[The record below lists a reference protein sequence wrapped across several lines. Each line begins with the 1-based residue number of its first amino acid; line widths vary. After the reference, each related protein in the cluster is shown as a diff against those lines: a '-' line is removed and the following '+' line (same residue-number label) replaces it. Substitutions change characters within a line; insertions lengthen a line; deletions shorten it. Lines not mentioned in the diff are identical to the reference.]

1 MNIQPDDILKQNVV
15 RVIEGAKQAAIQ
27 SGRSPD
33 DISVLAATKTVDAQ
47 TINKSLDFGINLIG
61 ENRVQELL
69 DKYSGLNLNKTDL
82 HFIGHLQTNKVKYIA
97 DKVSMIHSV
106 DSLSLA
112 KEIDKQAKKHN
123 RVIKCLVEINI
134 GGELSKSG
142 IEPNETAEI
151 LKSMSE
157 LSNIKVSGLMTIPP
171 ITLDIVKTRDF
182 FKKMHNIFVDIKAKT
197 LDNIFMDYLSMGM
210 SADYYEAIL
219 EGSNL
224 IRVGSAI
231 YGARK

>member
-47 TINKSLDFGINLIG
+47 TINKSLDFGIKLIG

-112 KEIDKQAKKHN
+112 KEIDKQAKKHD